1 MYIINAVSAL
11 GRQMGIDLRLNEK
24 GLCSLNI
31 GDTDS
36 LFLERKED
44 ILAISLARKLD
55 HDVMNSLEQGLI
67 QCHLK
72 NNPRYGIRCALFRE
86 DTIVIIS
93 KLEKHHINAG
103 MVEQIL
109 PYLIEVM
116 NKIT

>member
-1 MYIINAVSAL
+1 MHIINAVSAL
-11 GRQMGIDLRLNEK
+11 GRQMDIDIRLNDD

-44 ILAISLARKLD
+44 ILAISLARKVKG
-55 HDVMNSLEQGLI
+55 DVMHSLEQGLEL
-67 QCHLK
+67 CHLK
-72 NNPRYGIRCALFRE
+72 NNPRYGIRIALFRE
-86 DTIVIIS
+86 DTIVVIS

-109 PYLIEVM
+109 PYLLEVM
-116 NKIT
+116 NKIA